1 MAGGVQALVTGMQDG
16 AAVPAASKV
25 TANARV
31 TASQTP
37 VGLVSDVLTFP
48 GPSTV
53 GNWITP
59 NQRTLVNGMPTI
71 GQSSIGQAII
81 PALVPVIVPVMV
93 TLPDPRVSAM

>member
-1 MAGGVQALVTGMQDG
+1 MAGGVQALVTGIQDG

-31 TASQTP
+31 TATQAP

-53 GNWITP
+53 GNWMTP
-59 NQRTLVNGMPTI
+59 NQRVLVNGVPTI

-81 PALVPVIVPVMV
+81 PALVPVIVPALV
-93 TLPDPRVSAM
+93 TVPDPRVSAM